1 MAKLQCPRCGASV
14 SSPEG
19 WAKSA
24 LSTLMPAPSV
34 PGMATQLRCPQC
46 QTVFTQGQGGQAGSW
61 RALLPAALL
70 VAVLLAVA
78 LLLPG

>member
-1 MAKLQCPRCGASV
+1 MTQLQCPRCGASA

-19 WAKSA
+19 WATSA

-46 QTVFTQGQGGQAGSW
+46 QTVFTA
-61 RALLPAALL
+61 
-70 VAVLLAVA
+70 
-78 LLLPG
+78 